1 MVFPHAQ
8 VYPIPSI
15 VMQAKDELYELFTN
29 NEGNKNQQTVNQY
42 LIKLLKLKSAL
53 MNHEKN
59 ILYLEIQFR

>member
-1 MVFPHAQ
+1 
-8 VYPIPSI
+8 
-15 VMQAKDELYELFTN
+15 MQAKDELYELFTN